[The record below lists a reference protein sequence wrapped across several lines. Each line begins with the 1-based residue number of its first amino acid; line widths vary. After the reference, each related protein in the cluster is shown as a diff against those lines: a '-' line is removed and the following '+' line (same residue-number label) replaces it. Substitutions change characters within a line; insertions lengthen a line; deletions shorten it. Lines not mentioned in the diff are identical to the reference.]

1 MVFPKFSFERA
12 IDAGQMSGSC
22 PSFEEKTIPV
32 TLGEPFIPQPRRRL
46 GDYSLKVF
54 ELLHL
59 ALVTSCGP
67 FLPVAREFG
76 TRVVSIPSKTGKHII
91 LDQNNLSQDFFFP
104 PKSQTSVSSMRP
116 AGFIKGISL
125 RASFLLVRY
134 NRTSASLDLCLP

>member
-1 MVFPKFSFERA
+1 MQDRCLVLVLR
-12 IDAGQMSGSC
+12 SGRRQYL
-22 PSFEEKTIPV
+22 V

-76 TRVVSIPSKTGKHII
+76 TRIISIPSKTGKHII
-91 LDQNNLSQDFFFP
+91 LDQNNLSLDSRFFPPP

-116 AGFIKGISL
+116 AGFIKGIS
-125 RASFLLVRY
+125 
-134 NRTSASLDLCLP
+134 